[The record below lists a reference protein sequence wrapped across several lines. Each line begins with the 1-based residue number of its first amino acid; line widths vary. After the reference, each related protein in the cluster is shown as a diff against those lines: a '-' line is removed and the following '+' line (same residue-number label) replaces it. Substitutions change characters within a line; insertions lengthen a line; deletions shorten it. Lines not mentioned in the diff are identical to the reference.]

1 MFLEDESISQAVF
14 FPRKVGEPKDL
25 GEEIKVLK
33 LRIHDDV
40 IIGGILYLNNIDF
53 PTILMFH
60 GNGEIAL
67 DYQYFYQQYF
77 ECGVN
82 LAVMDFRGYGFSSH
96 KPTYKALLDD
106 SMPIY
111 EQFNEYRE
119 EIGLSE
125 SIFVKGRSLGS
136 VCAAEIGSH
145 NPPLVNGMIFES
157 SFASL
162 YNMMKRLFRI
172 RGPDIKPETLKP
184 YSNDTKVKQIQKPT
198 LVIHGTNDWIIPNS
212 EGKLLYNSLPDK
224 ITKKFILIEGAG
236 HNNIFSFSE
245 EYFQPLKNFI
255 EKYKQVK

>member
-1 MFLEDESISQAVF
+1 MEDENISQAVF
-14 FPRKVGEPKDL
+14 FPRKVDEPEDVDDN
-25 GEEIKVLK
+25 IKVIRLN
-33 LRIHDDV
+33 IHDDV
-40 IIGGILYLNNIDF
+40 IIGGILYLNDKNL

-106 SMPIY
+106 SLPVY
-111 EQFNEYRE
+111 EEFLNYRKD
-119 EIGLSE
+119 IGLSE
-125 SIFVKGRSLGS
+125 SIFIKGRSLGS

-172 RGPDIKPETLKP
+172 RGPDITPETLKP
-184 YSNDTKVKQIQKPT
+184 YSNDTRVKQIHKPT

-212 EGKLLYNSLPDK
+212 EGKLLYNSLPGDIDK
-224 ITKKFILIEGAG
+224 EFILIEGAG
-236 HNNIFSFSE
+236 HNNIFSFTD
-245 EYFQPLKNFI
+245 EYFQSLKNFI
-255 EKYKQVK
+255 EKHK